1 MRFISILLFITLGFL
16 VLQSKAQNSLGTI
29 LDDESHLYAQTKQ
42 VNQFFRRFN
51 NEEDLEGN
59 RSYPGDADY
68 HSESSRKIYLNLL
81 FDKESSMMTTELK
94 KEFMELVNDSD
105 SPVFLDFHGDLWFAE
120 LAANFLQN
128 GSKESL
134 MLFLQLEKENL
145 GYKWAI
151 TNVYYDKFLKYFY
164 KGDPQ
169 TINKSFLHPMS
180 HELDFMN
187 IRKTFKDP
195 KYVEYYAANS
205 FKPDYRTLL
214 FYEIKQGN
222 MEYESVG
229 QLKFHFFQVEGWYFE
244 VAYFNRAGGNSG
256 WLISKLYKL
265 SETEK
270 NELIQFYLP

>member
-1 MRFISILLFITLGFL
+1 MKYISILIFLALALIAETTIAQSTLG
-16 VLQSKAQNSLGTI
+16 SIT
-29 LDDESHLYAQTKQ
+29 DDEGDLYAQTKQ

-68 HSESSRKIYLNLL
+68 RNAKNRELYLNIL
-81 FDKESSMMTTELK
+81 FDEQSSIITKRLK
-94 KEFMELVNDSD
+94 KEFVEKVNSSD
-105 SPVFLDFHGDLWFAE
+105 APVFLDFHGDLWFAE
-120 LAANFLQN
+120 LAVNFLQDGN
-128 GSKESL
+128 KESL

-164 KGDPQ
+164 KGDSE

-195 KYVEYYAANS
+195 VYVEYYAGKDY
-205 FKPDYRTLL
+205 KPDYRSLL
-214 FYEIKQGN
+214 FYEIKKGN
-222 MEYESVG
+222 MKYESVG
-229 QLKFHFFQVEGWYFE
+229 QLKFHFFQVDDWYFE
-244 VAYFNRAGGNSG
+244 VSYFNRPGGNSG

-265 SETEK
+265 TEK
-270 NELIQFYLP
+270 EKDELIQFYLP